1 MQGSL
6 VNRLGDVLV
15 VGGGRMG
22 TAIAQG
28 ILSVPGMSKD
38 SVTIANPSQ
47 GKRERIERELGVR
60 TVESARDGM
69 PARCVILAVK
79 PNVIPQAVDALRA
92 GGIDASSL
100 VISIAAGVSTAK
112 IEGMLGIEA
121 PVVRVMPN
129 TPLTCGYGM
138 SAISGG
144 AYATSE
150 DLELVRS
157 LFAQM
162 GKAVVVDESQQD
174 VVCAVSGSGPA
185 YFELFAQRIAL
196 TAQELGMPYDVALEL
211 AMQTMLGT
219 AQLIDQTG
227 QSLEDAIDSVCS
239 PGGTTLA
246 ALDAMRAAGLEDAIA
261 SGVEAAAARS
271 KELGA

>member
-1 MQGSL
+1 
-6 VNRLGDVLV
+6 
-15 VGGGRMG
+15 MG

-28 ILSVPGMSKD
+28 ILSIPGMSRD
-38 SVTIANPSQ
+38 SIIIANP
-47 GKRERIERELGVR
+47 GKEKRERIQSELGVR
-60 TVESARDGM
+60 TVEAAQDGM

-79 PNVIPQAVDALRA
+79 PNFIPQAIDSLQA
-92 GGIDASSL
+92 GGIDASTL

-112 IEGMLGIEA
+112 IEGMLGIDA

-129 TPLTCGYGM
+129 TPLTCGCGM

-144 AYATSE
+144 AHVAAD
-150 DLELVRS
+150 DLVLVQS

-162 GKAVVVDESQQD
+162 GKAVVVDEALQD

-246 ALDAMRAAGLEDAIA
+246 ALDAMRSAGVEDAIA
-261 SGVEAAAARS
+261 SGVKAAAARS